1 MDKIYDQAKD
11 KNVAALV
18 IYGKSGES
26 SPAAYADSACTIKM
40 TTSQLKDA
48 FEKRAIINISG
59 ALYAPI
65 SFTVTSDIGSVTY
78 AITSGSNDSAKT
90 VLNTLAAVKD

>member
-26 SPAAYADSACTIKM
+26 SPVAYADSAFTIKM

-59 ALYAPI
+59 ALYVPI
-65 SFTVTSDIGSVTY
+65 SL
-78 AITSGSNDSAKT
+78 AIASN
-90 VLNTLAAVKD
+90 VAAVKYIVPNGTTATSADLASLASVKD

>member
-1 MDKIYDQAKD
+1 MDKILYRVED
-11 KNVAALV
+11 KNVSALV

-26 SPAAYADSACTIKM
+26 SPAAYVDKACTVKM
-40 TTSQLKDA
+40 KTSELKNA

-65 SFTVTSDIGSVTY
+65 SFTVASDIGSVTY